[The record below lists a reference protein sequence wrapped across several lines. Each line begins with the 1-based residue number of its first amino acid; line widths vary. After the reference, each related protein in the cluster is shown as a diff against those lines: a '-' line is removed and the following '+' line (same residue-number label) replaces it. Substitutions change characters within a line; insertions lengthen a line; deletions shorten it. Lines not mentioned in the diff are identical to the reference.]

1 MHITGHLNVHK
12 ICLIRH
18 AEFVYGTPHSDAST
32 DTSGFSYRHVCDMP
46 NSCMK
51 CRIRVWYTSLRCLDR
66 HVGTF
71 RSTHTWHAKFV
82 YDMSQ
87 SDAVFTHDMPHS
99 EASIDT
105 DIRIDAYVTC
115 RIHVGQVLFG
125 YPVWILP
132 HLTHTRL
139 TLTSFDTY
147 LVWHLPRLTL
157 TSFDTN
163 LVWHLPRL
171 TLSDIQIDLKVASYS
186 CLTYPKKCTWDLRM
200 RNSKF
205 IRHAYEERS
214 ISWMNMHV
222 TCDISHCKCY
232 TFEIHQIQTL
242 EFLGTNSNSTRQ
254 VIFYKSNLY
263 LVALLGKMIC
273 NVGDPVSLRHPVWN
287 TLSASRMT
295 HLFWTQHSCLTYGVA
310 TISRLLKILHLFC
323 RIKSLL

>member
-1 MHITGHLNVHK
+1 MHITGHLNVHM

-18 AEFVYGTPHSDAST
+18 AEFVYGTPHSDASS
-32 DTSGFSYRHVCDMP
+32 DTSGFSYRHGCDMP

-51 CRIRVWYTSLRCLDR
+51 CRIRVWYTSFRCLDR

-147 LVWHLPRLTL
+147 LVWHLATSRSTWKWHRIHVWLTQKNVREIFVCEIPN
-157 TSFDTN
+157 SFDTRMKSARFHEWICMSHVIFHTAN
-163 LVWHLPRL
+163 ATPSKSTKSRHSNSWVP
-171 TLSDIQIDLKVASYS
+171 IQIARARSFSTKV
-186 CLTYPKKCTWDLRM
+186 TY
-200 RNSKF
+200 
-205 IRHAYEERS
+205 I
-214 ISWMNMHV
+214 
-222 TCDISHCKCY
+222 
-232 TFEIHQIQTL
+232 
-242 EFLGTNSNSTRQ
+242 
-254 VIFYKSNLY
+254 
-263 LVALLGKMIC
+263 
-273 NVGDPVSLRHPVWN
+273 
-287 TLSASRMT
+287 
-295 HLFWTQHSCLTYGVA
+295 
-310 TISRLLKILHLFC
+310 
-323 RIKSLL
+323 